1 MQYSHKNVSLW
12 ATVAVVMVMG
22 SFACAGDPM
31 EPVTLG
37 DMAPEVVAT
46 VNGVDLTR
54 DQLAGLTIA
63 VYGRQTLQRLV
74 SHELIRQEA
83 VKQGVTVTAQEIEE
97 LTRRRVSEQV
107 AMMGRQLGFKNAEQH
122 AAHLKSLGMSLDQL
136 KEDARVMLRPLV
148 GPELLSRKMI
158 AESVTITDDDVREE
172 FNRRFGPRV
181 RLLQIVLE
189 KREEAEAVI
198 DKLKTGADFSSL
210 AADLSRD
217 RVSAQ
222 RGGQLEPL
230 PEDSLLGQAVAG
242 LEPGAISDVV
252 TSPHG
257 VHVLKLLER
266 IPATDDQLVDVAERL
281 RNELMDRGIAAR
293 SQAWLRELMLK
304 ADIDWTL

>member
-1 MQYSHKNVSLW
+1 VQYSHKNVSLW